1 MSYSS
6 AQPRKTPGSIGAAFE
21 KHFRPQELSEIWGLS
36 TNTIRRLFMYERGV
50 VRLDNTGNGKR
61 KYTTITIPQSV
72 ALRVYERLSNQSL
85 QTPLTAGNHFA
96 LYASV
101 TLTLE
106 CPRSRETSSS

>member
-1 MSYSS
+1 MGPIDEHYS
-6 AQPRKTPGSIGAAFE
+6 PT
-21 KHFRPQELSEIWGLS
+21 
-36 TNTIRRLFMYERGV
+36 FMYERGV